1 MNRRFNNKEL
11 FAVRN
16 HIPIRYVIEKLL
28 AIPTDTAQGLFRFRC
43 PLCAGW
49 NTAIKPETN
58 LSRCFKCAR
67 NYNAIDLCMRVRH
80 ANFVDSVR
88 FLIEHQS
95 TLSMGEPQ
103 ATSSSPKN
111 HLEPPREANKK
122 PVAVSDVLAKLM
134 GNGFEEV
141 LKDANRKTVPGISP
155 STDDIADLEH
165 IVHALSKIVQRL
177 KSTHHNQK

>member
-11 FAVRN
+11 YAVRN

-28 AIPTDTAQGLFRFRC
+28 GIPSETTQGLFRFRC

-58 LSRCFKCAR
+58 LSRCFKCAK
-67 NYNAIDLCMRVRH
+67 NYNAIDLCMLVRH
-80 ANFVDSVR
+80 TNFVESVT
-88 FLIEHQS
+88 FLIEHKS
-95 TLSMGEPQ
+95 TLSRGEPQ
-103 ATSSSPKN
+103 TTSPSPKN
-111 HLEPPREANKK
+111 HLEPAREANKK

-134 GNGFEEV
+134 GNGFEEA
-141 LKDANRKTVPGISP
+141 LKKANQNTVPRIS
-155 STDDIADLEH
+155 STTDDIADLEH

-177 KSTHHNQK
+177 KSNHHDQK

>member
-28 AIPTDTAQGLFRFRC
+28 AIPWETAQGLFRFRC

-58 LSRCFKCAR
+58 LSRCFKCAT
-67 NYNAIDLCMRVRH
+67 NYNAIDLCMLVRH
-80 ANFVDSVR
+80 TNFVESVR
-88 FLIEHQS
+88 FLIEHKS
-95 TLSMGEPQ
+95 TLSTAEQQP
-103 ATSSSPKN
+103 TSASHKT

-141 LKDANRKTVPGISP
+141 SKEANQKTETRIYP
-155 STDDIADLEH
+155 STYDIADLEH
-165 IVHALSKIVQRL
+165 IVHALSQIVQRL